1 MQWIFTKSILYRLI
15 NYSLI
20 IQQKKDLPFGKSFF
34 NLYLKSYFTLFTIS
48 ANVAG
53 LCKAKSAN
61 TFLFNN
67 ILAFNNLLMNS
78 SIHVV

>member
-1 MQWIFTKSILYRLI
+1 MQWIFIKSFLFRLI

-20 IQQKKDLPFGKSFF
+20 LEQKKDLPFGKSFF

-48 ANVAG
+48 ANVDG

-67 ILAFNNLLMNS
+67 ILAFNNLLMKTE
-78 SIHVV
+78 